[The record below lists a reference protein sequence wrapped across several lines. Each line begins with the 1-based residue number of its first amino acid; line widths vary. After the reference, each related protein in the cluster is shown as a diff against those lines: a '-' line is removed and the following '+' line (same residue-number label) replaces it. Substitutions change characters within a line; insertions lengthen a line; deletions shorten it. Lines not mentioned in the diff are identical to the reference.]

1 MTITRYKEENEIIE
15 CSLGITKPL
24 EKIACVNCEVE
35 NYLPAD
41 RAVNPDELCAV
52 CNKGLRHREAGTVI
66 NPPDG
71 YNILNW
77 DDSFDCPDPNKTCQ
91 RGSIVCTRCKCFGGK
106 KKRATLCSYSPKP
119 PEGLMAYVGPHD
131 KIMPGTFLTGSDIYL
146 SMSMGDSLT
155 RLAEEYG
162 IERLVNENDISLR
175 ERIISSRPQ
184 SPEPGIVST
193 EIDTLAHKEIT
204 IVESDENAS
213 YTVTM
218 SSSEQTDDPEIISD
232 SDKDIPEVEIRYA
245 EVTELVNGYW
255 RTKKQWIVSQEE
267 FRIAAIAP
275 DCRSGTSVS

>member
-1 MTITRYKEENEIIE
+1 MTITRHKEENEIIE

-66 NPPDG
+66 NPPAK
-71 YNILNW
+71 YNVLNW

-91 RGSIVCTRCKCFGGK
+91 RGSIVCTRCDHHGIDPPG
-106 KKRATLCSYSPKP
+106 RITLCSYSPKP
-119 PEGLMAYVGPHD
+119 PEGLITYVGSHD
-131 KIMPGTFLTGSDIYL
+131 KIMPGAFKDSLSNDEEGGFIVSKSIGSDIYL
-146 SMSMGDSLT
+146 SMFRDDSLT

-175 ERIISSRPQ
+175 ERIISSRPR

-232 SDKDIPEVEIRYA
+232 A
-245 EVTELVNGYW
+245 EVTELINGYW

-267 FRIAAIAP
+267 
-275 DCRSGTSVS
+275 